1 MSDSDGIEGRS
12 SFSLPS
18 RSPFESLL
26 LKKYQRFQT
35 IIHRAIPFERVKNTM
50 SKKILKDNW
59 HVLNKNYL
67 AEV

>member
-26 LKKYQRFQT
+26 LKKYQQFQT
-35 IIHRAIPFERVKNTM
+35 IIHRAFERVKNTM